1 MFLIGELKGWNDVG
15 ENEEATIVIQRN
27 DELIKEVKADAPKEC
42 RLNKYRIT
50 DRMYNRV
57 LDREPEVIVKV
68 KSCEFE
74 KKSSKTSFVVIKMII
89 LEKKLRIYS

>member
-1 MFLIGELKGWNDVG
+1 M
-15 ENEEATIVIQRN
+15 
-27 DELIKEVKADAPKEC
+27 KEVKAGAPKEC
-42 RLNKYRIT
+42 TLNKYRIT

-57 LDREPEVIVKV
+57 VDKEPEVIVNV

-74 KKSSKTSFVVIKMII
+74 KMSSKTSLDVIKMII